1 MRKKII
7 TILGTRPEIIR
18 LSCII
23 KKLEKNF
30 NHIVINTN
38 QNFNYNLNKSFFNE
52 LILKKPKY
60 NLNIKFKSPIEF
72 IGKSL
77 IFVDKILLEEKPD
90 AILIL
95 GDTNSALT
103 ALCAKRKKIP
113 VFHIEAGNR
122 CFDQRVPEEINRK
135 IVDHISDLN
144 MTYSDYS
151 STNLLNEGILKDRI
165 IKIGSPLKEVYL
177 RYEDNIN
184 KSNILIRKNIKE
196 KEFILASIH
205 REDNVDNHNKLKI
218 ILESLVAL
226 KKKLNVP
233 VFFSTHPRTRKKIK
247 LIKKSFYKEIN
258 FNDPFGF
265 YDYAKLLKNAKLV
278 VSDSGSITEESFI
291 LSIPSINLRDANER
305 QEGMELGISIM
316 SGVNTNDIINSAL
329 IALEKNNDF
338 DPDSFPD
345 YSRHNVSDTVVV
357 AIQSHIDYINRKVWF
372 KKRI

>member
-1 MRKKII
+1 
-7 TILGTRPEIIR
+7 
-18 LSCII
+18 
-23 KKLEKNF
+23 
-30 NHIVINTN
+30 
-38 QNFNYNLNKSFFNE
+38 
-52 LILKKPKY
+52 
-60 NLNIKFKSPIEF
+60 
-72 IGKSL
+72 
-77 IFVDKILLEEKPD
+77 
-90 AILIL
+90 
-95 GDTNSALT
+95 
-103 ALCAKRKKIP
+103 
-113 VFHIEAGNR
+113 
-122 CFDQRVPEEINRK
+122 
-135 IVDHISDLN
+135 

-338 DPDSFPD
+338 DQDSFPD